1 MKNFSMRVLRD
12 MSAGVL
18 VLNSNGYVD
27 YLNKPASLIFEIPEN
42 IKPGSYSF
50 NNQMENSKNDNFYQY
65 ILDAVYEKIDTHV
78 GHVDYFSPSGK
89 YYALRVSSSYFTE
102 DTANIKQVILT
113 ISDETEIV
121 KLQRKV
127 DDSSKTF
134 SAFLFALCGLLI
146 FYAMWE
152 FAGRPIPAKYL
163 THCTEVIGI
172 LLFFYMLKETSFSLH
187 ELGIATNRPLK
198 IIKTGIIIALVCVFF
213 LIIAKLIIRNF
224 YPHMF
229 RPDLPFIDFSLFG
242 LPQVLYIFTVIIQ
255 EFLARIVIQ
264 GSLYRIMVGKRL
276 KLQSIL
282 LSSLIFAIM
291 HIHLGFFFMIGAATL
306 AGLIGILYQKQ
317 KSIIGVCIVH
327 YVVGVSGT
335 LLSLIDH

>member
-18 VLNSNGYVD
+18 VLNSNGYVA

-50 NNQMENSKNDNFYQY
+50 NIQMENSKNDNFYQY
-65 ILDAVYEKIDTHV
+65 ILDAVYEKIGTHI
-78 GHVDYFSPSGK
+78 GHVDYFAPSGK
-89 YYALRVSSSYFTE
+89 YYALRISSSYFQEETS
-102 DTANIKQVILT
+102 DLKQVILT
-113 ISDETEIV
+113 VSDETEMV

-152 FAGRPIPAKYL
+152 FAGRPIHTKYL
-163 THCTEVIGI
+163 THGTEIIGL
-172 LLFFYMLKETSFSLH
+172 LLFFYMLKETSFSFH
-187 ELGIATNRPLK
+187 ELGFATNRPFK
-198 IIKTGIIIALVCVFF
+198 IIKTGTTIALVCVFF
-213 LIIAKLIIRNF
+213 LIIAKLVIRHF
-224 YPHMF
+224 YPHIF

-242 LPQVLYIFTVIIQ
+242 LPQVFYVFTVIVQ

-291 HIHLGFFFMIGAATL
+291 HMHLGFFFMIGAVIL
-306 AGLIGILYQKQ
+306 AGALGVLYQKQ
-317 KSIIGVCIVH
+317 KSLIGVCIVH
-327 YVVGVSGT
+327 YVFGVSGT